1 MKTGPKIIGV
11 SGKGG
16 VGKTSFLALTLK
28 AILAKNTH
36 HEILVVD
43 ADPDSNM
50 PDVLGIDTKGN
61 IGLVVNE
68 LKEKIDK
75 LPPNFGKAEY
85 LEYRVFDI
93 LYEGD
98 KFDLLVMGAPE
109 REGCYC
115 LVNNLLMK
123 IMDTLTKNY
132 TLVLMDLPAGLE
144 HISRR
149 TSANVD
155 VMFLIADPSKMG
167 VQTAAR
173 IRDLAKALH
182 REFKKILLVINKVS
196 PGTEELLK
204 EYSEK
209 FGLEY
214 AGSIPIDERLAEF
227 NLKGIPLLELPE
239 DSPSYIAVKRIID
252 KSLPA

>member
-1 MKTGPKIIGV
+1 MKLEPKVIGV

-16 VGKTSFLALTLK
+16 VGKTSFLALMLK
-28 AILAKNTH
+28 AILEKNARH
-36 HEILVVD
+36 DILVVD

-50 PDVLGIDTKGN
+50 PDVLGIDITEN

-75 LPPNFGKAEY
+75 LPPGFGKAEY
-85 LEYRVFDI
+85 LEYKVFDV

-144 HISRR
+144 HVSRR

-155 VMFLIADPSKMG
+155 IMFLIADPSKMG
-167 VQTAAR
+167 IQTAAR
-173 IRDLAKALH
+173 IKELAKALH
-182 REFKKILLVINKVS
+182 REFKKILLIINKAS
-196 PGTEELLK
+196 PETEEILK
-204 EYSEK
+204 EHSKK

-214 AGSIPIDERLAEF
+214 VGSVPFDEKLAEF
-227 NLKGIPLLELPE
+227 NLRGIPLLELPD
-239 DSPSYIAVKRIID
+239 DSQAYIAVKKIVE
-252 KSLPA
+252 KTLPI

>member
-1 MKTGPKIIGV
+1 MKQEPKIIGV

-16 VGKTSFLALTLK
+16 VGKTSFLALLLK
-28 AILAKNTH
+28 VLIEKNARH
-36 HEILVVD
+36 SILVVD

-50 PDVLGIDTKGN
+50 PDVLGIDVSAN
-61 IGLVVNE
+61 IGLIVNE
-68 LKEKIDK
+68 LKEKMDK

-85 LEYRVFDI
+85 LEYRVFDV

-144 HISRR
+144 HVSRR

-155 VMFLIADPSKMG
+155 IMFLISDPSKMG
-167 VQTAAR
+167 LQTALR
-173 IRDLAKALH
+173 IKELAKALH
-182 REFKKILLVINKVS
+182 RDFKKIFLVVNKV
-196 PGTEELLK
+196 PKDAEETII
-204 EYSEK
+204 EYSK
-209 FGLEY
+209 KLGLDY
-214 AGSIPIDERLAEF
+214 AGSIPVDEKLAEF
-227 NLKGIPLLELPE
+227 NLKGIPLLNLPE
-239 DSPSYIAVKRIID
+239 DSPAYIAVKKIAEKTLIF
-252 KSLPA
+252 